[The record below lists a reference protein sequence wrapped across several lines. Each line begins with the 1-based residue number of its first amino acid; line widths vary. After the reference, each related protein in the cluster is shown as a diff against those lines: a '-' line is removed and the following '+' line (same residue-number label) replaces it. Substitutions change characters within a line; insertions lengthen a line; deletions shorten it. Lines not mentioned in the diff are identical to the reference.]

1 MHAAFPDAAMLD
13 RIPLSA
19 RTVLV
24 VGCSD
29 GALLAPYRR
38 MNPRARLL
46 GVEADPQAAALAA
59 RHLDEVSTAD
69 VSGGDLPFDL
79 PEGLDCILYR
89 GILADVA
96 DPVALLRRHAAALNP
111 DGVVLAEVANPGH
124 WRLAHRLLLG
134 APDAAPAA
142 GLTPD
147 GMRQL
152 LQAAGLT
159 GCDVTPHEPDREAA
173 GNFVAALAPGLEALG
188 IDPDEYLRRA
198 APACL
203 LWRARKEPRQTV
215 ILSGNMLAPVG
226 GVSHVRVVHPLHALA
241 SDPGF
246 QTMVSPEIRLRA
258 PDDDTPRIFV
268 LHRPALAGAHGLQTL
283 QALWT
288 AGYLVVTEFDDHP
301 DHFEA
306 IRRSSHLSF
315 RGAHALQTSTAAMA
329 EALRPYNPEIAVFP
343 NGMAALPEVWN
354 FADAGRMTL
363 FFGALNRED
372 DWQALM
378 PAINAVAA
386 TAGERLAFQV
396 VHDRSFFDALDT
408 PHKAFTPTCDYETYL
423 RLLGGCEICFMPL
436 SDTPFNRA
444 KSDLKFI
451 ESAACRVAP
460 LASAVVYGDSIEDER
475 TGLLFRDPAEFH
487 TRLLR
492 LVTVPD
498 QARALGEAGRRH
510 VAAHRMLAYQVAPRS
525 AWYRSLWARREA
537 LTEAV
542 QARLGG

>member
-1 MHAAFPDAAMLD
+1 MHAAFPDTAMLD
-13 RIPLSA
+13 RIPLWA

-24 VGCSD
+24 VGCGD

-46 GVEADPQAAALAA
+46 GVEADAAAAALAA
-59 RHLDEVSTAD
+59 RHMDEVSTAD

-89 GILADVA
+89 GTLDDAA

-111 DGVVLAEVANPGH
+111 DGVVLAAVANPGH
-124 WRLAHRLLLG
+124 WRLAYRLLLG
-134 APDAAPAA
+134 GPDAAPAA

-152 LQAAGLT
+152 LQEAGLA
-159 GCDVTPHEPDREAA
+159 CRDVTPHEPDRDAA
-173 GNFVAALAPGLEALG
+173 ASFVEALAPGLEALG
-188 IDPDEYLRRA
+188 IDPEEYLCRA

-203 LWRARKEPRQTV
+203 LWRARKEPRQTM

-226 GVSHVRVVHPLHALA
+226 GVSHVRVVHPLQALA

-246 QTMVSPEIRLRA
+246 QTMVGREIRART

-268 LHRPALAGAHGLQTL
+268 LHRPALAGAQGLRTL
-283 QALWT
+283 QALRA
-288 AGYLVVTEFDDHP
+288 AGYLIVTEFDDHP
-301 DHFEA
+301 DHFEVM
-306 IRRSSHLSF
+306 RRSGYLSF
-315 RGAHALQTSTAAMA
+315 RGVHALQTSTAAMA

-343 NGMAALPEVWN
+343 NGMVSLPEVRN
-354 FADAGRMTL
+354 FSDPGRMTL
-363 FFGALNRED
+363 FFGALNREN

-396 VHDRSFFDALDT
+396 VHDRRFFDALDT

-423 RLLGGCEICFMPL
+423 HLLGGCEICFMPL

-460 LASAVVYGDSIEDER
+460 LASTVVYGDSIEDER

-487 TRLLR
+487 AQLLR
-492 LVTVPD
+492 LVATPD
-498 QARALGEAGRRH
+498 HARELGDVGRRH
-510 VAAHRMLAYQVAPRS
+510 VAAHRMLSYQVAPRS

-537 LTEAV
+537 LTEALR
-542 QARLGG
+542 ARLGG